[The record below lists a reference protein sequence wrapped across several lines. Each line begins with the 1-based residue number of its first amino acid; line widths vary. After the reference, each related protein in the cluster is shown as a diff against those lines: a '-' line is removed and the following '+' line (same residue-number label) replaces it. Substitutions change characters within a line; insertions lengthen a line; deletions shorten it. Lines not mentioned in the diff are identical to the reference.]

1 VTSTRGSAPL
11 YKKYLNARSP
21 LRLLEKGLHG
31 GLGAGN
37 IGVVLAGHGVGKT
50 AFLVGVA
57 LDELLRARRVLHVC
71 IDQPVAHVRAHY
83 DTVFEELVAS
93 THLENGA
100 ELHAEVDRHR
110 SIRVYPP
117 NTLTASKLRD
127 AVKFEIDAGAKPSL
141 LILEGLDCQ
150 TLPHDELAEIKALA
164 RELDAEVWIS
174 STAAEERVAAVPA
187 PLRKLGDLISVVLAL
202 EPGDGVV
209 GLRAL
214 KDHDSPDPTSLRVS
228 LDPRTHLLVRS

>member
-1 VTSTRGSAPL
+1 M
-11 YKKYLNARSP
+11 
-21 LRLLEKGLHG
+21 
-31 GLGAGN
+31 
-37 IGVVLAGHGVGKT
+37 LAGHGVGKT

-57 LDELLRARRVLHVC
+57 LDELLRAGRVLHVC
-71 IDQPVAHVRAHY
+71 LDQPVAHVRAHY
-83 DTVFEELVAS
+83 DTVFEELAAS

-164 RELDAEVWIS
+164 ARARRGGLDLVAGRRGARRGRARAAAQGRGPDQRGARARAGRRRRRRCARS
-174 STAAEERVAAVPA
+174 RTTTAPTRPRCASRS
-187 PLRKLGDLISVVLAL
+187 I
-202 EPGDGVV
+202 
-209 GLRAL
+209 RARL
-214 KDHDSPDPTSLRVS
+214 
-228 LDPRTHLLVRS
+228 LLVRS

>member
-1 VTSTRGSAPL
+1 V

-31 GLGAGN
+31 GLGVGN
-37 IGVVLAGHGVGKT
+37 VGVVLAGHGVGKT
-50 AFLVGVA
+50 AFLVSVA
-57 LDELLRARRVLHVC
+57 LDELLRAGRVLHVC

-83 DTVFEELVAS
+83 DTVFEDLTAT
-93 THLENGA
+93 THLENGP
-100 ELHAEVDRHR
+100 ELHAEIDRHR

-117 NTLTASKLRD
+117 NSLTASKLRD
-127 AVKFEIDAGAKPSL
+127 AVKFEIDAGARPSL

-150 TLPHDELAEIKALA
+150 SLPPGELAEIKALA
-164 RELDAEVWIS
+164 AELAAEVWLS
-174 STAAEERVAAVPA
+174 SPVAEERVTSLPA

-214 KDHDSPDPTSLRVS
+214 KDHDSPDPTALRVS
-228 LDPRTHLLVRS
+228 LDPRTLLLVRS